1 MRSNVGLSMRP
12 TFSLFGILL
21 LVLAMPIA
29 SADPFQDV
37 RNATSDFLD
46 TTSETAGYFFGP
58 MLIVVIVILGMAA
71 TSLAGKGMTE
81 KTLFL
86 FASFGLIFNVVLT
99 WWPPWTAILVVLLLV
114 SMMIGIPGVSKDE

>member
-1 MRSNVGLSMRP
+1 MRP
-12 TFSLFGILL
+12 TFSLFAILL
-21 LVLAMPIA
+21 IA
-29 SADPFQDV
+29 SFTIPVVTADPFQDV

-46 TTSETAGYFFGP
+46 TTSETAGYFLGL
-58 MLIVVIVILGMAA
+58 MLIVVVVILGMAA

-114 SMMIGIPGVSKDE
+114 AMMIGIPGVSKDE

>member
-29 SADPFQDV
+29 SADPFSDV
-37 RNATSDFLD
+37 RNATADFLD
-46 TTSETAGYFFGP
+46 SSGETAGYFLGL

-114 SMMIGIPGVSKDE
+114 AMMIGIPGVSKDE